1 MNPVKTLIAIDTS
14 TVMGVLFFECLIIFV
29 NGYPCLLNSNF

>member
-1 MNPVKTLIAIDTS
+1 MNPVKTLITIDTS
-14 TVMGVLFFECLIIFV
+14 TVMGVLLFACLIIFV

>member
-1 MNPVKTLIAIDTS
+1 MNPVKTLITIDTS
-14 TVMGVLFFECLIIFV
+14 TVMGVLFFECLLIFV